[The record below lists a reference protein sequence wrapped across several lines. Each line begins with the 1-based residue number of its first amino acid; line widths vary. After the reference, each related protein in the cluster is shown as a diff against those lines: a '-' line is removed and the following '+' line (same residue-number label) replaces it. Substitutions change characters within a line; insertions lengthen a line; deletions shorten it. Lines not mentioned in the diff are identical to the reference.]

1 MLSVS
6 SVFTGTVL
14 HYKIVYGHFRKWCV
28 NGEWKK
34 VWGIILER
42 HKYSLDMSSVDL
54 DGSHT
59 TALRGGECCGYQG
72 RKKRNT
78 TNAIYVTDRQGIP
91 LAISTP
97 VSGSHNDL
105 YNISEVLWGLF
116 SGLKASGLSVSG
128 LFLNADAGFDVE
140 QFRRVYQGHG
150 AFQTSPSISAEK
162 RKGRGRV
169 P

>member
-1 MLSVS
+1 MP
-6 SVFTGTVL
+6 
-14 HYKIVYGHFRKWCV
+14 Y
-28 NGEWKK
+28 
-34 VWGIILER
+34 
-42 HKYSLDMSSVDL
+42 MS
-54 DGSHT
+54 
-59 TALRGGECCGYQG
+59 R
-72 RKKRNT
+72 
-78 TNAIYVTDRQGIP
+78 TDREYRLP
-91 LAISTP
+91 MSTP
-97 VSGSHNDL
+97 VSSSHNDL

-128 LFLNADAGFDVE
+128 LFLNADAGFDAE

>member
-91 LAISTP
+91 LAISTL

-105 YNISEVLWGLF
+105 YNISEVLRGLF
-116 SGLKASGLSVSG
+116 
-128 LFLNADAGFDVE
+128 
-140 QFRRVYQGHG
+140 
-150 AFQTSPSISAEK
+150 
-162 RKGRGRV
+162 
-169 P
+169 